1 LGDYLVVHAAEEQ
14 TRQLKQALI
23 TRAPIEQAKG
33 ILMAVH
39 QITAAEAF
47 EMLRQLSQYSN
58 TKLNQ
63 VAADFVTAQSAH
75 PTGAQN
81 QIPADGQAVSPD
93 ADLTDR

>member
-47 EMLRQLSQYSN
+47 EMLRQ
-58 TKLNQ
+58 